1 MIRLLAL
8 IPILALPA
16 LAQSPCDTLP
26 HPDHPTARLTN
37 GPLSAAV
44 YLPDPQ
50 TGFYRGSRFDWAG
63 IIPCVSLHGHTFFGE
78 WFPTYDPLANDA
90 VTGPAEEFRAPTSE
104 LAYDDPAANG
114 RFLKI
119 GVGVL
124 KKIDEAPYT
133 FGGAY
138 PLLDQG
144 TRTIHTTGRSITFT
158 QILRTDFGYA
168 YRYEKTV
175 TLSKH
180 QAKHGAI
187 LTLTHKLKNLGPKPI
202 ETNVYDHDFFMLDNQ
217 PTGPGM
223 VVHLAFPPTPDKPFP
238 ATATIQ
244 GNDIVF
250 NETPI
255 QRNSPQ
261 GYLTG
266 YTGKPGEYAITLED
280 RNTHLAIEQTSP
292 SPIAKFYFWSTPKTI
307 CPEAYIH
314 IAIPPGKTQ
323 TWTIHYRFSTP

>member
-8 IPILALPA
+8 LALTLPA

-26 HPDHPTARLTN
+26 HPDHPTTRLTN

-44 YLPDPQ
+44 YLPDAKN
-50 TGFYRGSRFDWAG
+50 GFYRGSRFDWAG
-63 IIPCVSLHGHTFFGE
+63 IIGCVALDGHTFFGE
-78 WFPTYDPLANDA
+78 WFPKYDPLLNDA
-90 VTGPAEEFRAPTSE
+90 VTGPAEEFRHPTSE
-104 LAYDDPAANG
+104 IAFDDPTANG

-124 KKIDEAPYT
+124 KKIDDKPYS

-138 PLLDQG
+138 PIVDGG
-144 TRTIHTTGRSITFT
+144 TRTTQATKHSITFT
-158 QILRTDFGYA
+158 QILRTDFGYS
-168 YRYEKTV
+168 YRYEKII
-175 TLSKH
+175 TLE
-180 QAKHGAI
+180 KHGAI

-238 ATATIQ
+238 TTASIQ

-250 NETPI
+250 NESPTR
-255 QRNSPQ
+255 RNSPQ

-292 SPIAKFYFWSTPKTI
+292 SPIAKFYFWSTPRTI

-314 IAIPPGKTQ
+314 IDVPPGKTQ
-323 TWTIHYRFSTP
+323 TWTIHYRFLAP